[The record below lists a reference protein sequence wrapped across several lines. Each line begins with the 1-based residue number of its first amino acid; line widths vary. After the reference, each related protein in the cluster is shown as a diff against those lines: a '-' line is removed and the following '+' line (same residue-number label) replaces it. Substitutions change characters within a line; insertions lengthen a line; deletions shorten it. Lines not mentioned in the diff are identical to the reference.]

1 MSTEERVQIEVTD
14 GVADVRMVRGA
25 KHNGLDWPMFEALNG
40 AIDQLRDS
48 SDVRVVVLS
57 GEGPSFCAGLDF
69 ASFMAAGMSP
79 GEGFAKADGEVANV
93 AQRVAFGWRQLPMP
107 VIGALHGNC
116 LGGGLQIALGTDI
129 RIAAPSLRMSVME
142 IKYGL
147 VPDMSITQ
155 TISKL
160 ARIDIAKEL
169 TFTGRVIEG
178 DEALELGLVTRL
190 ADDPLAAANELAAEI
205 ASKSPDAIRAG
216 KRLLNEA
223 WLASPEEG
231 LALEAEEQRALLG
244 SPNQMAAV
252 QAALS
257 GQPARFE
264 TV

>member
-14 GVADVRMVRGA
+14 GVADVRMVRGG
-25 KHNGLDWPMFEALNG
+25 KHNGLDMPMFEALHA
-40 AIDQLRDS
+40 AIDQLGES
-48 SDVRVVVLS
+48 SDVRVAVLS

-69 ASFMAAGMSP
+69 ASFMASGMSP
-79 GEGFAKADGEVANV
+79 GEMIDRVDGDVANF
-93 AQRVAFGWRQLPMP
+93 AQRVAFGWRQLAMP

-129 RIAAPSLRMSVME
+129 RIAAPSVRMSVME

-147 VPDMSITQ
+147 IPDMSITQ

-160 ARIDIAKEL
+160 TRIDVAKEL
-169 TFTGRVIEG
+169 TFTGRVVEG
-178 DEALELGLVTRL
+178 EEAFELGLVTRL
-190 ADDPLAAANELAAEI
+190 ADDPLAAARELATEI

-216 KRLLNEA
+216 KRLLNES
-223 WLASPEEG
+223 WLAGPEEG
-231 LALEAEEQRALLG
+231 LALEAEEQRALIG
-244 SPNQMAAV
+244 SPNQIAAV